1 MKLAFYFTLTC
12 TARCDHCITIAG
24 PKVRRKMTLEDA
36 RAVVQSVSRVPQLD
50 GIVFTGGEN
59 FIHRDELLELVR
71 DCTAL
76 GLKSEVITNA
86 FWATSLSAAREALV
100 PFREAGLGL
109 VRISVDR
116 FHLPYVATD
125 RVHTALAA
133 LEAECFQR
141 FVTCVVEQPNAVYK
155 KSILRDV
162 LDDTPRQPGASDAEH
177 AAVLT
182 GALRRGWPPDLIA
195 LLDLYQFD
203 LDTCFLIDDAMALRD
218 TGTEENRALAEHIVL
233 RRTLLQYQFLATEGR
248 GRMLLGSVADKH
260 VDDIPETV
268 CNSVMLSPTITPEGN
283 LFPCCS
289 SWVNH
294 KHQAI
299 GNVHEEA
306 LPELIRRVN
315 GDPVALFMYYQGP
328 AALVRYLR
336 AQQHAQTIETTQDGR
351 KRLRVVSDTTPPL
364 PDRYTHPCHLCGT
377 LLETYSR
384 EQLEASIRAYYEDH
398 PWRLLVS
405 NRGFDLM
412 VTADVAPV

>member
-1 MKLAFYFTLTC
+1 TVSACSQAPRIARRSARSSRRSRPPGGSTSATRFACASRCGRRSPPGSGPPGTSPAPPRNRDSCQPIRHRCARAWSRCIAGRRINSIPHFAGSSITRPAAAAVFRRSRDGARTARSHSLRSWEGRLMKLAFYFTLTC

-36 RAVVQSVSRVPQLD
+36 RAVVQSVARVPQLD

-133 LEAECFQR
+133 LEAEGFQR

-162 LDDTPRQPGASDAEH
+162 LDD
-177 AAVLT
+177 
-182 GALRRGWPPDLIA
+182 
-195 LLDLYQFD
+195 
-203 LDTCFLIDDAMALRD
+203 
-218 TGTEENRALAEHIVL
+218 
-233 RRTLLQYQFLATEGR
+233 
-248 GRMLLGSVADKH
+248 
-260 VDDIPETV
+260 
-268 CNSVMLSPTITPEGN
+268 
-283 LFPCCS
+283 
-289 SWVNH
+289 
-294 KHQAI
+294 
-299 GNVHEEA
+299 
-306 LPELIRRVN
+306 
-315 GDPVALFMYYQGP
+315 
-328 AALVRYLR
+328 
-336 AQQHAQTIETTQDGR
+336 
-351 KRLRVVSDTTPPL
+351 
-364 PDRYTHPCHLCGT
+364 
-377 LLETYSR
+377 
-384 EQLEASIRAYYEDH
+384 
-398 PWRLLVS
+398 
-405 NRGFDLM
+405 
-412 VTADVAPV
+412 

>member
-36 RAVVQSVSRVPQLD
+36 RAVVASVAKVPHLD
-50 GIVFTGGEN
+50 GLVFTGGEN
-59 FIHRDELLELVR
+59 FIHREELLELVR
-71 DCTAL
+71 DCTAA
-76 GLKSEVITNA
+76 GLRSEVITNA
-86 FWATSLSAAREALV
+86 FWATSPAAAREALE

-109 VRISVDR
+109 IRISVDR
-116 FHLPYVATD
+116 FHLPYVAPD

-133 LEAECFQR
+133 LREQGFQR
-141 FVTCVVEQPNAVYK
+141 HVTCVVEQPNAVYK

-162 LDDTPRQPGASDAEH
+162 LHAAPRRPDAPDEEW

-182 GALRRGWPPDLIA
+182 RELQHGWPPDLIQ
-195 LLDLYQFD
+195 LLHLYQFD
-203 LDTCFLIDDAMALRD
+203 LDTCFLIDDAVALR
-218 TGTEENRALAEHIVL
+218 EEGAGQHRRLAEHIGTT
-233 RRTLLQYQFLATEGR
+233 RTLLQYQFLATEGR
-248 GRMLLGSVADKH
+248 GRILLGSVPDKH

-268 CNSVMLSPTITPEGN
+268 CNSVIHSPTITPEGD

-299 GNVHEEA
+299 GNVHQESLA
-306 LPELIRRVN
+306 ELLQKVN
-315 GDPVALFMYYQGP
+315 GDPIALFMYYQGP

-336 AQQHAQTIETTQDGR
+336 AQRTQPVETATDGR
-351 KRLRVVSDTTPPL
+351 KRLRMASDAPPL

-377 LLETYSR
+377 LLETYSH
-384 EQLEASIRAYYEDH
+384 EELEASIRAYYEDN

-405 NRGFDLM
+405 NRGFDYL

>member
-36 RAVVQSVSRVPQLD
+36 RAVVASVARVPQLD

-76 GLKSEVITNA
+76 GLRSEVITNA
-86 FWATSLSAAREALV
+86 FWATSPSAAREALA

-116 FHLPYVATD
+116 FHLPYVSTD

-133 LEAECFQR
+133 LKDAGFQR
-141 FVTCVVEQPNAVYK
+141 HVTCVVEQPNAVYK

-162 LDDTPRQPGASDAEH
+162 LAANPRRPGASDDDQAD
-177 AAVLT
+177 VLT
-182 GALRRGWPPDLIA
+182 RELQHGWPPDLIQ
-195 LLDLYQFD
+195 LLHLYEFD
-203 LDTCFLIDDAMALRD
+203 LGTCFLIDDAVALR
-218 TGTEENRALAEHIVL
+218 EESAGEHRALAEQIAAG
-233 RRTLLQYQFLATEGR
+233 RTLLQYQFLATEGR

-283 LFPCCS
+283 VFPCCS

-299 GNVHEEA
+299 GNVHEES
-306 LPELIRRVN
+306 LNTLLQRVN
-315 GDPVALFMYYQGP
+315 ADPVALFMYYQGP

-336 AQQHAQTIETTQDGR
+336 AQRPQAVESTQDGR
-351 KRLRVVSDTTPPL
+351 RRLRVVSDATPPL

-384 EQLEASIRAYYEDH
+384 EELEASIRAYYDDN

-405 NRGFDLM
+405 NRGVDLM
-412 VTADVAPV
+412 VAADVAPA